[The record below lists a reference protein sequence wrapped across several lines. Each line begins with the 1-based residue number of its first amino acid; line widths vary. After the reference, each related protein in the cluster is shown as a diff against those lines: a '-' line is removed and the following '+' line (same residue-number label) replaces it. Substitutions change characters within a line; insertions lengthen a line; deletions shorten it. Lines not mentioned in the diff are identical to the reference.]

1 MCGTPT
7 GVGNAVSYAGRMFR
21 RKPRIVT
28 QALLAQIT
36 VLLLV
41 LGAGFALTATLVR
54 HQSEQQY
61 AQRALAVARTTA
73 DNPVIVRRIASGRDP
88 NGDVQREAERIRQRT
103 GMLFVVV
110 TDAHGVR
117 HSHPD
122 PAELG
127 RPVSTR
133 PTALDGR
140 ESVSVQR
147 GTLGDSARAK
157 VPLRDPRGR
166 IIGEVSTGVRTRTA
180 QQAAVP
186 LIRQAAAFA
195 GVALLVGTAA
205 AVLLSRRLKR
215 QTLGLEPVELAEL
228 LREQRAVLGGVGDGV
243 LAVDTADRVTVCNE
257 EAARLLGGP
266 RPPGTP
272 AADAQLPSVL
282 RELLLSRRE
291 LRHSHLVVGDR
302 LLVVTSQPVRR
313 GDQDLGHVLTLRDR
327 TELDELE
334 RELSALR
341 ALSDALRAQAH
352 EYTNRL
358 HTLAGLLATGTREE
372 AQGYLR
378 ELAAAPLATE
388 GRDGARIADPYL
400 RGLLAA
406 KTATASELGVALRLV
421 ADSHLPRRLTEP
433 LDVVSVV
440 GNLLDNALRAAAGGE
455 RAPAWVELSVLA
467 EGDSVHLAVVDS
479 GDGVPRADAERLFRS
494 GFTTRPDRGRDGHG
508 IGLPL
513 ARQLVSKYGGE
524 LRLECSSGDDH
535 GAVFI
540 ARIPSV
546 VEPPGGAPQ
555 RFVDAVEVTG

>member
-1 MCGTPT
+1 
-7 GVGNAVSYAGRMFR
+7 MFR

-41 LGAGFALTATLVR
+41 LGAGFTLTAMLVR

-88 NGDVQREAERIRQRT
+88 NGDVQREAERIRRRT

-110 TDAHGVR
+110 TDAHGIR
-117 HSHPD
+117 YSHPD

-127 RPVSTR
+127 KPVSTR
-133 PTALDGR
+133 PTALDGQ

-166 IIGEVSTGVRTRTA
+166 VVGEVSTGVRTRTA

-195 GVALLVGTAA
+195 GVALLVGTAG

-243 LAVDTADRVTVCNE
+243 LAVDTADRVTVCND
-257 EAARLLGGP
+257 EAERLLGGP

-272 AADAQLPSVL
+272 VAELPPVL
-282 RELLLSRRE
+282 GELLIERRE
-291 LRHSHLVVGDR
+291 LRQSHLVVGDR
-302 LLVVTSQPVRR
+302 LLVVTAQPVRR
-313 GDQDLGHVLTLRDR
+313 GGRDLGHVLTLRDR

-334 RELSALR
+334 RELAALR
-341 ALSDALRAQAH
+341 SLSDALRAQAH

-358 HTLAGLLATGTREE
+358 HTLSGLLATGANEE
-372 AQGYLR
+372 AQAYLR

-421 ADSHLPRRLTEP
+421 ADSHLPRRLAEP

-440 GNLLDNALRAAAGGE
+440 GNLLDNALRAAAAGV

-467 EGDSVHLAVVDS
+467 EGDTVHLAVVDS
-479 GDGVPRADAERLFRS
+479 GDGVPEADADLLFRS
-494 GFTTRPDRGRDGHG
+494 GFSTRPERGRDGHG

-513 ARQLVSKYGGE
+513 ARQLVRKYGGE
-524 LRLECSSGDDH
+524 LRLERGSGADH

-546 VEPPGGAPQ
+546 VEPPGTGAPH
-555 RFVDAVEVTG
+555 VDTMEVAR